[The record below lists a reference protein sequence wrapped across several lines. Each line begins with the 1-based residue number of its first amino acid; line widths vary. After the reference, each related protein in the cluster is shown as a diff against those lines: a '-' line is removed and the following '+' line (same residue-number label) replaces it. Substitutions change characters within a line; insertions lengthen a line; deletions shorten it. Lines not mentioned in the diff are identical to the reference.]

1 VSLLAERCGT
11 GLKRSKEKSL
21 AAEVTMSGKHVV
33 LAFPQTYMNLSGEAV
48 ARLVRRHSIEDP
60 ERIVVVHDELDLPI
74 GRMRVKVG
82 GGLAGHNGLK
92 SIVQHLKTDDFVRV
106 RLGIGKPSS
115 KQQGADHVLKKPSKN
130 DRTEFDVVV
139 QEAADAVEMIVA
151 DGPAAAM
158 NRYN

>member
-1 VSLLAERCGT
+1 MV
-11 GLKRSKEKSL
+11 
-21 AAEVTMSGKHVV
+21 GKHVV

-48 ARLVRRHSIEDP
+48 AKLVRRHSIDDP
-60 ERIVVVHDELDLPI
+60 HQIVVVHDELDLPV

-106 RLGIGKPSS
+106 RLGVGKPPT
-115 KQQGADHVLKKPSKN
+115 KQQGADHVLHKPSKN

-151 DGPAAAM
+151 DGAAAAM